1 MKNMT
6 EKEKFLMW
14 LDKVEELLKEGKE
27 EEAKKLSPKAFYET
41 LEKDDK

>member
-1 MKNMT
+1 MT
-6 EKEKFLMW
+6 EKEKLFAW

-41 LEKDDK
+41 LEQENK